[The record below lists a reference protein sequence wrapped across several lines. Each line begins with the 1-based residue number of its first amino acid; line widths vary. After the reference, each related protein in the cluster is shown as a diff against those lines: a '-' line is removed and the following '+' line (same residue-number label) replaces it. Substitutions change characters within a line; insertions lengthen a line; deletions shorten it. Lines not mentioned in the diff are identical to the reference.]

1 MIVTHITK
9 CGRSRSIVKLESGLS
24 FPLYSSEL
32 SKFDT
37 KEGRDLSDESL
48 HMIMTQILPSRCIK
62 RAMNLLQKKTF
73 AEGELVRKLSE
84 GGYPEEIVDKAIE
97 YVKSYGYIDDVRYA
111 SDYIRYHSSQGRGKN
126 RIRMELMQKGVG
138 DADFEKAWSETEELG
153 LIEDS
158 SEAIRRLLEKKHFT
172 SDMDPATKNKIAA
185 FVIRRGFSSED
196 VFRTMR
202 MIGSSDDYS

>member
-37 KEGRDLSDESL
+37 QEGRDLSDESL
-48 HMIMTQILPSRCIK
+48 QMIMTQILPSRCIK

-73 AEGELVRKLSE
+73 AEGELIRKLSE